1 MSAREPHSIPA
12 PPAAEVSRRVD
23 AELARLLFRQAGF
36 GMFSNITLALV
47 LFFSVLDQVP
57 PREAW
62 SWLVLLLAVSAARM
76 VLNRAYFRQTPR
88 DEDMAWW
95 GRAFGAG
102 TILSGCVWGW
112 AGWLFVAPDNLL
124 ARSLTIF
131 ILAGLNAGAA
141 RTLAGALW
149 VYGGYL
155 ATSLVPLAARFAV
168 LPEPQ
173 WILTAIVLTYALF
186 IYNTARLHHADL
198 RKLHRLIF
206 ENENLVGTLSLA
218 KTRAEA
224 ASQAKSDFLAT
235 MSHEIRT
242 PMNGV
247 IGMLQLL
254 RDSPLNAEQR
264 ENVAIATTSADNLL
278 RLLNDI
284 LDLAKI
290 ESGKLEFESIV
301 FSPAIAGEEVAALL
315 RPRAEAKGI
324 VLNFYADP
332 RLPAAVTGDP
342 ARLKQVLLNL
352 LGNAVK
358 FTERGEVT
366 LHIETVLSDREAALT
381 RFRVRDTGIG
391 LDGEM
396 RARLFQKFTQ
406 ADSSMARRYGGSGLG
421 LAISQQLVQRMGGE
435 ITVRSAPGKGSEFSF
450 ELSLPVAQAA
460 EMVADVPAARR
471 KPLRGRVLVVEDD
484 PVNQRV
490 LEWMLQRLGVEVVV
504 TDNGLS
510 AVALADDGNWSVILM
525 DLQMPG
531 LDGYEATRRIR
542 QKLDGRPLPIVAVTA
557 NALPADRAATVAAG
571 MDGFIAKPVKQEELR
586 GMLER
591 WLPAA
596 K

>member
-1 MSAREPHSIPA
+1 MSDVPTSV
-12 PPAAEVSRRVD
+12 PAAPADVARRVD
-23 AELARLLFRQAGF
+23 AELLRLLYRQAGF
-36 GMFSNITLALV
+36 GLFANFALALV
-47 LFFSVLDQVP
+47 LFTGLWGRVP
-57 PREAW
+57 LREGG
-62 SWLVLLLAVSAARM
+62 SWLALLLAVSIARFF
-76 VLNRAYFRQTPR
+76 LNHAYARQRPA

-95 GRAFGAG
+95 GRAFGVG
-102 TILSGCVWGW
+102 TIAAGCVWGW
-112 AGWLFVAPDNLL
+112 AGWIFVSPNDLL
-124 ARSLTIF
+124 SRSLTIF
-131 ILAGLNAGAA
+131 ILAGMNAGAA
-141 RTLAGALW
+141 RTLAGSLW
-149 VYGGYL
+149 VYGVYL
-155 ATSLVPLAARFAV
+155 AITLVPLAVRFAS

-173 WILTAIVLTYALF
+173 GILTAIVLTYVLF

-206 ENENLVGTLSLA
+206 ENEELVMTLSLA

-235 MSHEIRT
+235 LSHEIRT

-254 RDSPLNAEQR
+254 RDSPLSAEQR
-264 ENVAIATTSADNLL
+264 ENVDIATISADNLL
-278 RLLNDI
+278 KLLNDI
-284 LDLAKI
+284 LDLSKI

-301 FSPAIAGEEVAALL
+301 FSPAAAGDEVASLL
-315 RPRAEAKGI
+315 RARAEAKGL
-324 VLNFYADP
+324 VLNFYADS

-358 FTERGEVT
+358 FTEHGEVA
-366 LHIETVLSDREAALT
+366 LHVETVLSDRELALT

-391 LDGEM
+391 MDGAM
-396 RARLFQKFTQ
+396 RSRLFQKFSQ
-406 ADSSMARRYGGSGLG
+406 ADSSMARRYGGTGLG

-450 ELSLPVAQAA
+450 ELPLPIAQAA
-460 EMVADVPAARR
+460 EMAESRPVLRFR
-471 KPLRGRVLVVEDD
+471 PLRGRVLVVEDD
-484 PVNQRV
+484 GVNQRV
-490 LEWMLQRLGVEVVV
+490 IAWMLERLGVDVTVV
-504 TDNGLS
+504 DNGLEGVER
-510 AVALADDGNWSVILM
+510 AVHGDYAAVLM

-531 LDGYEATRRIR
+531 VDGYEATRRIR
-542 QKLDGRPLPIVAVTA
+542 QKLAGRPLPIVAVTA
-557 NALPADRAATVAAG
+557 NALPADRAASVAAG

>member
-1 MSAREPHSIPA
+1 MDAPASGAA
-12 PPAAEVSRRVD
+12 PPMDVSRRVD
-23 AELARLLFRQAGF
+23 AELVRLLYRQAGF

-47 LFFSVLDQVP
+47 LFFSVFEHVS
-57 PREAW
+57 RSEAV
-62 SWLVLLLAVSAARM
+62 SWLALLLTLSAARII
-76 VLNRAYFRQTPR
+76 LNRAYFRQNPR
-88 DEDMAWW
+88 DDEMVWW
-95 GRAFGAG
+95 GRAFGVG
-102 TILSGCVWGW
+102 TVVSGFVWGW
-112 AGWLFVAPDNLL
+112 AGWMFVAPDNLI

-155 ATSLVPLAARFAV
+155 AASLVPLAARFAV

-173 WILTAIVLTYALF
+173 WILTTIVLTYALF

-206 ENENLVGTLSLA
+206 ENEDLVTTLSLA
-218 KTRAEA
+218 KARAEA

-301 FSPAIAGEEVAALL
+301 FSPAMAGEEVAALL
-315 RPRAEAKGI
+315 RPRAEARGI
-324 VLNFYADP
+324 VLNFYADA

-352 LGNAVK
+352 LGNAIK
-358 FTERGEVT
+358 FTERGEVA
-366 LHIETVLSDREAALT
+366 LHVETVLSDREVALT

-391 LDGEM
+391 MDAEL

-406 ADSSMARRYGGSGLG
+406 ADSSMARRYGGTGLG

-460 EMVADVPAARR
+460 EMVEDAPAARR

-484 PVNQRV
+484 QVNQRV
-490 LEWMLQRLGVEVVV
+490 IEWMLQRLGVEVVV

-510 AVALADDGNWSVILM
+510 AVALATEGNWSVILM

-531 LDGYEATRRIR
+531 VDGYEATRRIR
-542 QKLDGRPLPIVAVTA
+542 QKLNGHPLPIVAVTA
-557 NALPADRAATVAAG
+557 NALPADRAASVAAG
-571 MDGFIAKPVKQEELR
+571 MDGFIAKPVKQDELR
-586 GMLER
+586 AMLER
-591 WLPAA
+591 WLPTA

>member
-1 MSAREPHSIPA
+1 VES
-12 PPAAEVSRRVD
+12 
-23 AELARLLFRQAGF
+23 ELVRLLYRQAGF

-47 LFFSVLDQVP
+47 LFFSVLEQVP
-57 PREAW
+57 RREAL
-62 SWLVLLLAVSAARM
+62 SWLALLLAVSAARII
-76 VLNRAYFRQTPR
+76 LNRAYFRQGPK
-88 DEDMAWW
+88 DGEMAWW
-95 GRAFGAG
+95 GWAFGVG
-102 TILSGCVWGW
+102 TIASGIVWGW
-112 AGWLFVAPDNLL
+112 AGWLFVAPDDLL

-155 ATSLVPLAARFAV
+155 AASLVPLAARFAV

-173 WILTAIVLTYALF
+173 WILTTIVLTYALF

-206 ENENLVGTLSLA
+206 ENEDLVTTLSLA
-218 KTRAEA
+218 KARAEA

-247 IGMLQLL
+247 TGMLQLL

-301 FSPAIAGEEVAALL
+301 FSPAMAGEEVAALL
-315 RPRAEAKGI
+315 RSRAEAKGI
-324 VLNFYADP
+324 VLNFYADA

-358 FTERGEVT
+358 FTERGEVA
-366 LHIETVLSDREAALT
+366 LHVETVLSDREVALT

-391 LDGEM
+391 MDPEM

-460 EMVADVPAARR
+460 EMAADIPAERR

-490 LEWMLQRLGVEVVV
+490 IEWMLQRLGVEVVV
-504 TDNGLS
+504 ADNGLS
-510 AVALADDGNWSVILM
+510 AVALATEGPWAAVLM

-531 LDGYEATRRIR
+531 VDGFEATRRIR
-542 QKLDGRPLPIVAVTA
+542 RALDGRPLPIVAVTA
-557 NALPADRAATVAAG
+557 NALPADRAASVAAG

-586 GMLER
+586 AMLER

>member
-1 MSAREPHSIPA
+1 M
-12 PPAAEVSRRVD
+12 
-23 AELARLLFRQAGF
+23 
-36 GMFSNITLALV
+36 
-47 LFFSVLDQVP
+47 
-57 PREAW
+57 
-62 SWLVLLLAVSAARM
+62 
-76 VLNRAYFRQTPR
+76 
-88 DEDMAWW
+88 
-95 GRAFGAG
+95 
-102 TILSGCVWGW
+102 
-112 AGWLFVAPDNLL
+112 
-124 ARSLTIF
+124 
-131 ILAGLNAGAA
+131 LAGDPANA
-141 RTLAGALW
+141 
-149 VYGGYL
+149 
-155 ATSLVPLAARFAV
+155 
-168 LPEPQ
+168 
-173 WILTAIVLTYALF
+173 
-186 IYNTARLHHADL
+186 
-198 RKLHRLIF
+198 
-206 ENENLVGTLSLA
+206 
-218 KTRAEA
+218 
-224 ASQAKSDFLAT
+224 
-235 MSHEIRT
+235 
-242 PMNGV
+242 
-247 IGMLQLL
+247 
-254 RDSPLNAEQR
+254 
-264 ENVAIATTSADNLL
+264 
-278 RLLNDI
+278 
-284 LDLAKI
+284 
-290 ESGKLEFESIV
+290 
-301 FSPAIAGEEVAALL
+301 
-315 RPRAEAKGI
+315 RAEAKGI